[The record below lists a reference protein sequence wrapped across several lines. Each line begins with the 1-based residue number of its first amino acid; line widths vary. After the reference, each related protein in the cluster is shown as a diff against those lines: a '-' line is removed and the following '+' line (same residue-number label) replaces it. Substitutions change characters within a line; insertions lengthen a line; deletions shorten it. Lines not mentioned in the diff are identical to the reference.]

1 MLSMSSPSKSRSKL
15 LFLALGF
22 LAIASCG
29 PPLTTPSSSDI
40 SGTWVSP
47 GPAAGM
53 TNMSV
58 TLTQAADGTITGT
71 YTANGT
77 TPLQFCGPP
86 PCAISST
93 VSGINTVLQVFFY
106 MQDAGTFTGQVTG
119 PGVMKGAMS
128 RISTT
133 EAVQFTRP

>member
-1 MLSMSSPSKSRSKL
+1 MKPSYKL
-15 LFLALGF
+15 RKRLLLLATSA

-29 PPLTTPSSSDI
+29 PPLTTPSSNNI

-58 TLTQAADGTITGT
+58 TLTQAADGSLTGT
-71 YTANGT
+71 YTATGT
-77 TPLQFCGPP
+77 SPLQLCPATP
-86 PCAISST
+86 PCTISST

-106 MQDAGTFTGQVTG
+106 MKDAGTFTGQVTA
-119 PGVMKGAMS
+119 PGTMKGAMS
-128 RISTT
+128 RIS
-133 EAVQFTRP
+133 AVDPVQFTRP